1 MMRMPAG
8 RGDVGGGGAW
18 GQWPWRP
25 WRELLLLSRLGQEAR
40 EWESEGKE
48 SEATRRRGG
57 EAGAG
62 GRGKARR
69 QWRSGAVAMAGALL
83 LLSRLGQD
91 ARERESEGKESEAMR
106 RAPAAAGWLRLGG
119 RRMGQDGENGNRH
132 VGPTATWTPRQRNR
146 RPKPSDGQSRTVL
159 IVGWPKIPGFAIR
172 WPKPNRDQS

>member
-25 WRELLLLSRLGQEAR
+25 WRALLLLSRLGQEAR
-40 EWESEGKE
+40 EW
-48 SEATRRRGG
+48 
-57 EAGAG
+57 
-62 GRGKARR
+62 
-69 QWRSGAVAMAGALL
+69 
-83 LLSRLGQD
+83 
-91 ARERESEGKESEAMR
+91 ESEGKESEAMR

>member
-25 WRELLLLSRLGQEAR
+25 WRALLLLSRLGQEAR
-40 EWESEGKE
+40 EW
-48 SEATRRRGG
+48 
-57 EAGAG
+57 
-62 GRGKARR
+62 
-69 QWRSGAVAMAGALL
+69 
-83 LLSRLGQD
+83 
-91 ARERESEGKESEAMR
+91 ESEGKESEAMR

-172 WPKPNRDQS
+172 WLKPNRDQS

>member
-25 WRELLLLSRLGQEAR
+25 WRALLLLSRLGQEAR

-83 LLSRLGQD
+83 WLSRLGQD
-91 ARERESEGKESEAMR
+91 ARERESEAMR
-106 RAPAAAGWLRLGG
+106 RAPAAAGWLRLGEG
-119 RRMGQDGENGNRH
+119 GWGKMERMATDMWAPQPRGRH
-132 VGPTATWTPRQRNR
+132 VSETA
-146 RPKPSDGQSRTVL
+146 GQNHPMAK
-159 IVGWPKIPGFAIR
+159 VGRF
-172 WPKPNRDQS
+172 